1 MICGVPKNFAV
12 EGGLRF
18 FCYFGACGEGFSV
31 LSFFDNLPRDF
42 LIQVGAVITILSK
55 Y

>member
-1 MICGVPKNFAV
+1 MVFLKILRWK
-12 EGGLRF
+12 GGYAHFL
-18 FCYFGACGEGFSV
+18 YFGACGGGGFSV
-31 LSFFDNLPRDF
+31 SSFFDNLPDY

>member
-1 MICGVPKNFAV
+1 MICGVPKIFAV
-12 EGGLRF
+12 EWGLRF

-31 LSFFDNLPRDF
+31 SSFFDNLPHDY